1 MPDAHPDPQIL
12 GFASYIHMKTVLISP
27 TVAQFTRIRRVD
39 LDFSQRV
46 KDLAARSR
54 HASQHAMTEEATKTA
69 VVLPFI
75 QALGFDVFN
84 LEEVTPEFIA
94 DVGIKKGEKIDF
106 AIKMGGKTA
115 VLIEVKPISMP
126 LGQAQYSQLFRY
138 FGTVEARLAILINGR
153 EIWFFSDIDEKN
165 KMDKK
170 PFFVFDLQSF
180 DERQVLELSRFQKA
194 SFDVDAIL
202 EAASNLKYVKAAAA
216 LITKQLANPDDEVV
230 RLFGRQIYEGTLT
243 KGAIEMLRPAIQ
255 SALDEVVRN
264 RIQERLNVT
273 FSKEAAAAETVEK
286 KAVVSAAESE
296 IVTTD
301 EEMHAFMIVRA
312 IGAKVA
318 SVSRITMRDSKTYC
332 SIFLDDNNRR
342 PILRLYFNA
351 KNSKSIGV
359 FAPNPDKSE
368 TRHTIDDISDIYN
381 YSSQIE
387 AAIKSHL

>member
-1 MPDAHPDPQIL
+1 M
-12 GFASYIHMKTVLISP
+12 
-27 TVAQFTRIRRVD
+27 
-39 LDFSQRV
+39 DFSQRV
-46 KDLAARSR
+46 KDLSTRSR
-54 HASQHAMTEEATKTA
+54 HASQHALTEEATKTA

-106 AIKMGGKTA
+106 AIKMGGKIA

-180 DERQVLELSRFQKA
+180 DERQVTELARFQKS
-194 SFDVDAIL
+194 SFDIEAIL
-202 EAASNLKYVKAAAA
+202 EAASNMKYVKAAAA
-216 LITKQLANPDDEVV
+216 LISKQLSNPDDEVV

-255 SALDEVVRN
+255 AAIDEVVRN

-273 FSKEAAAAETVEK
+273 FGKETPPAEPAEK
-286 KAVVSAAESE
+286 RAVDPANDSE

-301 EEMHAFMIVRA
+301 EEMQAFMIVRA
-312 IGAKVA
+312 IGARVVP
-318 SVSRITMRDSKTYC
+318 VSRITLRDSKTYC
-332 SIFLDDNNRR
+332 SIFLDDNNRK
-342 PILRLYFNA
+342 PILRVYFNA
-351 KNSKSIGV
+351 KTSKAIGI
-359 FAPNPDKSE
+359 FAPQPDKAE
-368 TRHTIDDISDIYN
+368 TKHTIEDVSGIY
-381 YSSQIE
+381 SFADQIV
-387 AAIKSHL
+387 ASIKHYL